1 MYQMYLLS
9 ILTIVLASASL
20 GFERFDERLN
30 LGRFLS
36 GDVLLR
42 GTFRFGL
49 GLVTFVIGFF
59 RLLFVTGESI
69 PILGDLLP
77 AAAGIVLGGTLIL
90 TYYNEKSSEETRF
103 PVLDRLFVQNASN
116 FAILGF
122 LIALLHFLLPAAL
135 FL

>member
-9 ILTIVLASASL
+9 ILTIVLSSAAAGYDRL
-20 GFERFDERLN
+20 NERLN
-30 LGRFLS
+30 IGSFLGEDLFK
-36 GDVLLR
+36 R

-49 GLVTFVIGFF
+49 GLVTFIIGFF
-59 RLLFVTGESI
+59 RLLFVTGGSL

-77 AAAGIVLGGTLIL
+77 AAAGIVLGGTLVL
-90 TYYNEKSSEETRF
+90 DYYNGKSSEQARF
-103 PVLDRLFVQNASN
+103 PVLDRVFVQNASN
-116 FAILGF
+116 FAVLGL